1 MSWRR
6 WAVAAA
12 VAVAVGSTAA
22 LLGAG
27 LGHDPN
33 ALPAVLEG
41 RPAPDFDL
49 TTIDGSQHV
58 HLADLRGQVVVLNF
72 WASWCVACQQEEG
85 VLGDA
90 FQRYRDRGVTVLG
103 VSFQDSATDA
113 GAYATAHQ
121 LPWPLLS
128 DPVSRTGLAY
138 GVTGLPETYFIGAGG
153 RVAHKEAGPVTTALV
168 QQEVGR
174 LLGSV
179 QK

>member
-1 MSWRR
+1 MTWRR
-6 WAVAAA
+6 WALLAA
-12 VAVAVGSTAA
+12 VVVAVGSTAV

-33 ALPAVLEG
+33 LAPAVLEG

-49 TTIDGSQHV
+49 ATIDGSQRV
-58 HLADLRGQVVVLNF
+58 HLAELRGRVVVLNF

-85 VLGDA
+85 ALGDA
-90 FQRYRDRGVTVLG
+90 FQRYRDRGGTVVG

-113 GAYATAHQ
+113 SAYATAHR
-121 LPWPLLS
+121 LPWPLLT
-128 DPVSRTGLAY
+128 DPGSRTGLAY
-138 GVTGLPETYFIGAGG
+138 GVTGLPETYFIGPDG

-174 LLGSV
+174 LQGSAER
-179 QK
+179 